1 MDLIK
6 TATDLNRWLSGP
18 AVLPRLQRLAI
29 LYGLLFLA
37 TTIIVSIITPGLVY
51 GSGGVIGADF
61 LAFYTAGDM
70 TLQGR
75 AVDAYDFAAFDAA
88 LQSRVENDH
97 LGMMWQYP
105 PLMFFVAG
113 LLALMP
119 YKISFWVWMT
129 ATSAAFAWA
138 LNRIVRTVQP
148 DWADRRVTLLL
159 ILASPISV
167 SIMTNGQISLLTA
180 ALLMLAVFRPRR
192 DWWVAGLAAGLLTVK
207 PQLGLLIPLAY
218 LVAGAWRAFAVA
230 AVTGL
235 ALHLLSVLV
244 FGPESLS
251 AFLAAVARL
260 QADVAGSGVH
270 TPPVSMTTVFGQ
282 LRLWDIPAGVAL
294 PVHYVAA
301 VLVIAVVVS
310 LWWRRHAEADQA
322 VYLAALLSSGAIL
335 VTPYAYAYEM
345 TALAIAAI
353 WMAFQ
358 PGRYRQLST
367 VILAGFWL
375 ALALRRFLPPDFV
388 IQIPFLT
395 AISVFLL
402 LAHAGFSSSKTAAS
416 KA

>member
-244 FGPESLS
+244 FEPESLS

-294 PVHYVAA
+294 PVHYLAA

>member
-1 MDLIK
+1 MGLWTQAD
-6 TATDLNRWLSGP
+6 ALNRWLSGP

-37 TTIIVSIITPGLVY
+37 TTVAVSIVTPGLVY

-75 AVDAYDFAAFDAA
+75 AIEAYDFAAFDAA

-105 PLMFFVAG
+105 PLMFVIAG

-129 ATSAAFAWA
+129 ATCAAFAWA
-138 LNRIVRTVQP
+138 LNRIVQTVQP
-148 DWADRRVTLLL
+148 DWAGRRVTLLL

-167 SIMTNGQISLLTA
+167 SIITNGQISLLTA
-180 ALLMLAVFRPRR
+180 ALLMLAAFRPRR
-192 DWWVAGLAAGLLTVK
+192 DWLVAGLAAGLLTMK
-207 PQLGLLIPLAY
+207 PQLGILIPLAY

-230 AVTGL
+230 AMTGA
-235 ALHLLSVLV
+235 ALHLLSILV
-244 FGPESLS
+244 FGPESLA
-251 AFLAAVARL
+251 AFFAAVARL
-260 QADVAGSGVH
+260 QADVAGGGVH

-282 LRLWDIPAGVAL
+282 LRLWDVPSGVAL
-294 PVHYVAA
+294 PVQYVMA
-301 VLVIAVVVS
+301 VLVIAIVVY
-310 LWWRRHAEADQA
+310 LWWQRRDDDKQGL
-322 VYLAALLSSGAIL
+322 YLASLLSSGAIL

-345 TALAIAAI
+345 TALAIAAV

-358 PGRYRQLST
+358 SGPYRRFSILILS
-367 VILAGFWL
+367 GFWL
-375 ALALRRFLPPDFV
+375 ALALRRFVPPDFV
-388 IQIPFLT
+388 LQIPFLT
-395 AISVFLL
+395 AISVFVL
-402 LAHAGFSSSKTAAS
+402 LACAGFHRPKSVSDEA
-416 KA
+416 

>member
-1 MDLIK
+1 MIK